1 VDTLIAFGSQKFEEG
16 LAGRRIGVLAAYD
29 LEWPSFEIE
38 LAQDLQLA
46 AFRIDGKEVRVA
58 RGTVFS
64 EEIIETDG
72 RDIIGDALFS
82 IFSMHVSVGEPGNGG
97 EYPVAGLAE
106 GNRLARLTPDAA
118 YIDRTASVRAKFRSI
133 GSSWL
138 GKDTPPAK
146 LLLEQPSVTK
156 SDTLSGP
163 ELNEKAPLFEIKE
176 AQSEEILAK
185 LGL

>member
-1 VDTLIAFGSQKFEEG
+1 VDTFIAFSSQKFEEG

-46 AFRIDGKEVRVA
+46 AFRVDGEEVRVEW
-58 RGTVFS
+58 GSVFS
-64 EEIIETDG
+64 EEIIEADG
-72 RDIIGDALFS
+72 RDIIGDTLFS
-82 IFSMHVSVGEPGNGG
+82 IFSVHVSVGEPGNGG

-118 YIDRTASVRAKFRSI
+118 NIDRTVSVSAKSRSI
-133 GSSWL
+133 GPGWF

-146 LLLEQPSVTK
+146 LLLEQPGVTK

-163 ELNEKAPLFEIKE
+163 ELNEKAALFEIKE
-176 AQSEEILAK
+176 AQNEEILAK